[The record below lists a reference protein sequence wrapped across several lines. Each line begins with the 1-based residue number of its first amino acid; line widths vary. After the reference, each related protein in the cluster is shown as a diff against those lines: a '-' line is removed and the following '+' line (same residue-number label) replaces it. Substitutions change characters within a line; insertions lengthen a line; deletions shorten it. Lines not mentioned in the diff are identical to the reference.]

1 MSDLLAACDKPQ
13 VAQSLSELGAQHR
26 PSKFGYMGRRRP
38 FTHAQFDT
46 IYPLF
51 LEELRTKEFKLL
63 EIGLDTGASLRT
75 WLDYFPCAE
84 VHGVDLHNTS
94 TPSVGHRVVTTHA
107 GDASDPAFVDHLLQ
121 AAQFVVASPFGLYNI
136 SASLCRRRAPLMS

>member
-1 MSDLLAACDKPQ
+1 MSDFLAACDKPQ

-63 EIGLDTGASLRT
+63 EKQQEMDDKKWEQRM
-75 WLDYFPCAE
+75 
-84 VHGVDLHNTS
+84 
-94 TPSVGHRVVTTHA
+94 
-107 GDASDPAFVDHLLQ
+107 
-121 AAQFVVASPFGLYNI
+121 AAQKAVEADLRKELAAAKAHAAS
-136 SASLCRRRAPLMS
+136 AA